1 MTQQNPDYETAL
13 LRFGVGHNL
22 LMSAQ
27 KLREL
32 EGSEP
37 SPENAV
43 TIVFLMAF
51 VTELYLK
58 AFLLQAG
65 VPDAELSS
73 KLSYGHDLRALMD
86 AANNK
91 GLHFSQAPLMEK
103 LVDLLN
109 ESHKRHGLRYMRPGE
124 DVRVPVDISN
134 SLLVL
139 FHLGDHLWKHTDVAK
154 LHPPKTA
161 ATSLP

>member
-13 LRFGVGHNL
+13 LRFGVGQNL

-43 TIVFLMAF
+43 TIVFLLAF
-51 VTELYLK
+51 ATELYLK

-65 VPDAELSS
+65 GVGDKALGKFP
-73 KLSYGHDLRALMD
+73 YGHDLRALMNE
-86 AANNK
+86 ATNK
-91 GLHFSQAPLMEK
+91 GLRFSQAPLLEK

-109 ESHKRHGLRYMRPGE
+109 ESHKRHGLRYVRPGE

-134 SLLVL
+134 SLQVL

-154 LHPPKTA
+154 LHPSKTG